1 MLNKLINLT
10 ILEAYVAKQRWKLI
24 LLFVAVIIGFASLYI
39 TNSLVKELS
48 NEERKKIELWAQAI
62 RELSQVN
69 NLADTTQ
76 SFTIILDVLQNNT
89 TVPVI
94 LTDEDGGILSYRNLS
109 LRRANHASELEGELE
124 QMRND
129 REPIEVVLLDGT
141 KNFVYYKDSTTL
153 TRLTYYPY
161 IQLFIIVLFIF
172 VSYYAFSYSRRAE
185 QNRVWIGMAKETAHQ
200 LGTPTS
206 SLLAWLEIVK
216 ESNLKQNLI
225 ENFESDVARLEKI
238 VDRFSKIGSSPVL
251 VQSNLV
257 EIVNGTIDY
266 LRNRFSSKI
275 TFVKQYNERSAII
288 IPLNETLIEW
298 VIENIIKNAVDAIG
312 ASGTVSVSITDNDQ
326 IVLLDIA
333 DNGKGIPRSHF
344 KSVFQPGFTTKSRGW
359 GLGLSLSK
367 RIVEENHNGK
377 LFINSSEL
385 DKGTTFRVL
394 LKKNPS

>member
-1 MLNKLINLT
+1 M
-10 ILEAYVAKQRWKLI
+10 EAYVAKQRWKLI